1 MPPGQRGLEGRASE
15 SERQVHA
22 GRCVNRGAE
31 RTGPERSRLPAWFP
45 GWGLAGPLPRAAA
58 PLASSRS
65 AASTVGPGL
74 GSLPPE
80 ASVSHSR
87 GLRDITHVTRLIP
100 WIPGPTCGEDLA
112 CVASWC
118 FDYSS
123 NV

>member
-1 MPPGQRGLEGRASE
+1 MGPSGPGLSAHVFQPGSQAGVSPGPSRG
-15 SERQVHA
+15 QP
-22 GRCVNRGAE
+22 
-31 RTGPERSRLPAWFP
+31 T
-45 GWGLAGPLPRAAA
+45 

-65 AASTVGPGL
+65 AASTAGPGL

-80 ASVSHSR
+80 ASVSHLR

-118 FDYSS
+118 FDYSF